1 MGNLKEEAAAFV
13 RAKSAT
19 VQRAGQTAA
28 LFIMAGID
36 LADALNTD
44 PVERKRIVA
53 RLERMIE
60 RERQRGARRHW
71 SYDLNRHIAL
81 KQALDKLDPRP
92 KIPQPKQQ
100 RRRRAPSS
108 LESNAQ
114 PLSGNRR
121 YPSISRS
128 EALVTF

>member
-13 RAKSAT
+13 RAKTAT

-36 LADALNTD
+36 LADALNAD
-44 PVERKRIVA
+44 AAERTRIVA

-81 KQALDKLDPRP
+81 KQALDKLDPSRP
-92 KIPQPKQQ
+92 KSQKPKQK
-100 RRRRAPSS
+100 RRLRAPSPQKS
-108 LESNAQ
+108 TAQ
-114 PLSGNRR
+114 SPHASRR
-121 YPSISRS
+121 TSSTS
-128 EALVTF
+128 AVGKLF